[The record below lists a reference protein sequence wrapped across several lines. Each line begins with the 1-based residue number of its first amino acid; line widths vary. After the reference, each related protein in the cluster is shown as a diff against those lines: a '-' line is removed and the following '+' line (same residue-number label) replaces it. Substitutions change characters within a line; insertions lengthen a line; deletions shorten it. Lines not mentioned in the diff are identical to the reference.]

1 MNAALLLKHFDR
13 LAEAPNA
20 VPRLRRF
27 ILDLAVRGKLVEQ
40 DPNDEPASELL
51 KRIEA
56 EKARLVKNGEIRK
69 GRQRRCREVSLDFR
83 DMPAHWELPKLE
95 NLSRKITDGAHKTP
109 NYIAKGV
116 PFISVKDFSSGML
129 SFSACRHI
137 SQEEHDM
144 NRPGFAGGSNF

>member
-1 MNAALLLKHFDR
+1 
-13 LAEAPNA
+13 
-20 VPRLRRF
+20 
-27 ILDLAVRGKLVEQ
+27 
-40 DPNDEPASELL
+40 
-51 KRIEA
+51 
-56 EKARLVKNGEIRK
+56 
-69 GRQRRCREVSLDFR
+69 
-83 DMPAHWELPKLE
+83 MPAHWELPKLE